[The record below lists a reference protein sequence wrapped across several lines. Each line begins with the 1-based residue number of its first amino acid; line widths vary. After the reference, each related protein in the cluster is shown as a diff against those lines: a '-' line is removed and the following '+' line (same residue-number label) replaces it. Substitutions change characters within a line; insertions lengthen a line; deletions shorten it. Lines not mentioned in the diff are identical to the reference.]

1 MCNFIEKAP
10 AYRKIVVTL
19 QGMKRYLPLSIWFVA
34 LFVVA
39 GALLFFEGDL
49 LWKLQERN
57 LFLNTSL
64 FFDEQMVVPGGLLS
78 WAGTWLTQF
87 FYYPWLGTLV
97 LCACWLLLLWLVK
110 KAFALTDE
118 WMSLALVPVGLL
130 LLTIV
135 DMGYWIYLLKLPG
148 HAFVGTLG
156 AIAVAALLWA
166 FRIFNFQW
174 SMVNGQSL
182 RLAFIA
188 LTAFVG
194 YPLLGIYGIA
204 ATLLMGLYIWRF
216 DQPQWQKAV
225 GSVLALLGAVL
236 VPLLCYHYVYHETNL
251 ANIYYAG
258 LPLYFLQEEYH
269 AYYLPYYGLALFFVL
284 MALLRLQA
292 DKIKRP
298 VPLILPQALV
308 LGVLVLAVVNYWYK
322 DENFHHELRM
332 QRCIEHNDW
341 QGVVDEAARQDDEPT
356 RAIVMMRNLA
366 LSRLGRQADEMYLYP
381 NGSKRYEAP
390 FGMRLML
397 CVGPMIYY
405 HYGMINYSARL
416 STEMGVEF
424 GWRVENLKLL
434 AKCAILNKEEG
445 RTRKFRNLLKHTTFY
460 GDWAEEAPGM
470 DELKT
475 VARMMHYS
483 NFLTDDNGY
492 VERFLMNRLA
502 ENVNKDDALFQE
514 QALLASLWTKDITQ
528 FWYHFR
534 NYLNLHPNARL
545 PRYIQEAA
553 YLYGKLEGREAIDQ
567 MPIDQSVKLSFESFM
582 QAAAHYNHMEAD
594 VVREG
599 MKAFSDTYYFDYY
612 INRDLP
618 EF

>member
-1 MCNFIEKAP
+1 
-10 AYRKIVVTL
+10 
-19 QGMKRYLPLSIWFVA
+19 MKRYLPLSIWFVA

-57 LFLNTSL
+57 LFLDTSL

-97 LCACWLLLLWLVK
+97 LCACWLLLVWLVK

-166 FRIFNFQW
+166 FRALPRRW
-174 SMVNGQSL
+174 GLPLV
-182 RLAFIA
+182 FIVV
-188 LTAFVG
+188 TAFVG

-204 ATLLMGLYIWRF
+204 ATLLLGIYIWRF
-216 DQPQWQKAV
+216 DQPQWQRV
-225 GSVLALLGAVL
+225 TGSVLALAGAAL

-284 MALLRLQA
+284 MALKNQGDRSLIRLQA

-332 QRCIEHNDW
+332 QRCIEQSDW
-341 QGVVDEAARQDDEPT
+341 QGVVAEAALQKDEPT

-366 LSRLGRQADEMYLYP
+366 LSRLGRQGDEMYLYP

-390 FGMRLML
+390 FDMRLMM
-397 CVGPMIYY
+397 VIGPMIYF
-405 HYGMINYSARL
+405 HYGMTNYSARL

-424 GWRVENLKLL
+424 GWRVGNLKLL
-434 AKCAILNKEEG
+434 AQCALLNKEEN
-445 RTRKFRNLLKHTTFY
+445 RARKFLNLLKHTTFHD
-460 GDWAEEAPGM
+460 DWAREVRQQEE
-470 DELKT
+470 LTT
-475 VARMMHYS
+475 VARMMHYH
-483 NFLTDDNGY
+483 NVLTTDNGS

-502 ENVNKDDALFQE
+502 ENTNKEDLFFQE
-514 QALLASLWTKDITQ
+514 QTLLASLWTKDTQQ

-534 NYLNLHPNARL
+534 DYLELHPNARI
-545 PRYIQEAA
+545 PRHIQEAA
-553 YLYGKLEGREAIDQ
+553 YLYGKLEERPQIDQ
-567 MPIDQSVKLSFESFM
+567 MPIDQMVKMSFDSFM
-582 QAAAHYNHMEAD
+582 QTAEHYDNMEAD

-599 MKAFSDTYYFDYY
+599 MKAFSDTYYYDFYLMK
-612 INRDLP
+612 NLP
-618 EF
+618 EW